1 MQDATR
7 CFCCAGISLR
17 VQVSSIWCPLLGC
30 PTGLGCPRTQNVS
43 TLAHF
48 MSPQAFCGQRRRF
61 YGSKSERRFTEKLG
75 WHTAQ
80 AEPNTDQARQR
91 CVGRSL
97 LLGGAAAGQKLFP
110 TQPTANAPILSTFD
124 WNAPVDTNH
133 WHSAASDLLQRF
145 SNFYNNLSAAWK
157 WRYVS
162 PMMLKTFKSM
172 YFQHLVCAFEHF
184 NQASVLI
191 EFCNFYFKIVSPWT
205 KLCRWVLGEMNE
217 NVPSSHSERRRIK
230 QRPNPTAGPK
240 KLFWDIITHNI
251 ATRQKK
257 FTLKQT

>member
-1 MQDATR
+1 MHF
-7 CFCCAGISLR
+7 FCCSIFLR
-17 VQVSSIWCPLLGC
+17 VLSVSVFSLASRCPQFSVLYLGVPQDWVSLSLDTEC
-30 PTGLGCPRTQNVS
+30 FHFGAFYVACGILWPKETFLWQQIRARLHRETWVTHCTSGTQ
-43 TLAHF
+43 HW
-48 MSPQAFCGQRRRF
+48 P
-61 YGSKSERRFTEKLG
+61 
-75 WHTAQ
+75 
-80 AEPNTDQARQR
+80 RQR
-91 CVGRSL
+91 C
-97 LLGGAAAGQKLFP
+97 AAAGQKLFP
-110 TQPTANAPILSTFD
+110 AQPTANAPILSTFD

-172 YFQHLVCAFEHF
+172 YFKHLVCAFEHF

-191 EFCNFYFKIVSPWT
+191 EFCNFYFKIVSPWM